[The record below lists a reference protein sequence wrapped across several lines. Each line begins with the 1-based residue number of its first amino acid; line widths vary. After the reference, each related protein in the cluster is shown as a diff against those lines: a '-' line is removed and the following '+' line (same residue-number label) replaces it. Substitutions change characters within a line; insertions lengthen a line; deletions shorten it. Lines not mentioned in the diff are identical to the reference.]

1 MLLLGFI
8 YIYFLTVYIVNV
20 VSKHVY
26 IILIEKKQKQKQS
39 LRCIFNDVIN
49 DLKVEITKGMKN
61 ELSKQHEILL
71 SQNKI
76 LQQQVPELHKL
87 NIQAINEELEQHE
100 TCLCLCIEGIPL
112 KNMKQESVLDSVKNY
127 FELAEFNIFDGVVD
141 RVHRIGRACKDDAS
155 N

>member
-1 MLLLGFI
+1 MK
-8 YIYFLTVYIVNV
+8 YYFLKIKCFSGRCLNYI
-20 VSKHVY
+20 
-26 IILIEKKQKQKQS
+26 
-39 LRCIFNDVIN
+39 
-49 DLKVEITKGMKN
+49 
-61 ELSKQHEILL
+61 
-71 SQNKI
+71 
-76 LQQQVPELHKL
+76 KL